1 MVEWWRRIPILLNL
15 QLQLIDGATFNNL
28 TCLIVQNLL
37 DFGGMNKTKVAK
49 KLVCFG
55 VYGMATFQGVK
66 FGVTTKLMQKHIP
79 FVSDVNNMVDHTNF
93 LIQTINSLRLVFK
106 IKLLFVDIYNY
117 FIDNLKWAFEASN
130 LVELLECKNNK
141 KIIFIGFLCCHL
153 PSGS

>member
-1 MVEWWRRIPILLNL
+1 M
-15 QLQLIDGATFNNL
+15 TS
-28 TCLIVQNLL
+28 LIVQNLL

-79 FVSDVNNMVDHTNF
+79 FVSDVNNMADHTN
-93 LIQTINSLRLVFK
+93 LVIQTINSLRLVFK
-106 IKLLFVDIYNY
+106 IKLLFVGIYNY
-117 FIDNLKWAFEASN
+117 FIDNLKWAFEASK

-153 PSGS
+153 PSGSWVNVGLGCEDGSK